1 MSAPAAIPFRS
12 KVMPRFH
19 VHILRGPARPL
30 AAALALLACAVLPP
44 RPASAAVEPIERI
57 VAVVN
62 DDVVLESELRNRL
75 RTVVAQLRVRATRL
89 PPEPVLRRQVLE
101 RLILERLQLQLAER
115 LGIRVDDE
123 TLNRAIRDIA
133 RRNGMDLEAFRAALE
148 RDGFSFE
155 RFREDIR
162 SEMII
167 AQLQRQ
173 QVASRVTVS
182 DREVEEFLSS
192 AQAQARRAYR
202 VAHILI
208 AVPEAA
214 SPEQIAAARREA
226 EAVAARA
233 RAGEDF
239 AALAA
244 AHSDGQ
250 KALEGGDLGWRRA
263 DELPSVFADVVPRLK
278 PGEVSEVIRSP
289 SGFHIVKLL
298 EVRGDEPQVV
308 EQLRLR
314 QILLRPGELLS
325 EDEARLRLERL
336 RERVLAGE
344 PFETLARA
352 HSDDAASA
360 ARGGDMGWLSPSE
373 LPPQVAEAVRGL
385 APGEVSP
392 PFRTP
397 AGWHLVQLVERRRSD
412 DTEAYRRAR
421 ARRLLQQR
429 KVEERLQL
437 WLRQLRDE
445 AYVELRLDR

>member
-1 MSAPAAIPFRS
+1 
-12 KVMPRFH
+12 MPRFH

-208 AVPEAA
+208 AVPETA

-325 EDEARLRLERL
+325 EGEARLRLERL

>member
-1 MSAPAAIPFRS
+1 
-12 KVMPRFH
+12 MPRFH

-278 PGEVSEVIRSP
+278 PGEVSGVIRSP

>member
-1 MSAPAAIPFRS
+1 MSRAPFRT
-12 KVMPRFH
+12 KVMSRLHAHIPR
-19 VHILRGPARPL
+19 GGARLL
-30 AAALALLACAVLPP
+30 AAALALLACAGPA
-44 RPASAAVEPIERI
+44 RPVAAAVEPIERI

-75 RTVVAQLRVRATRL
+75 RTVVAQLRERATRL

-133 RRNGMDLEAFRAALE
+133 RRNGMDLETFRAALE

-162 SEMII
+162 NEMII
-167 AQLQRQ
+167 ARLQRQ

-182 DREVEEFLSS
+182 DREVEEFLAS
-192 AQAQARRAYR
+192 AQAQARRAYH

-298 EVRGDEPQVV
+298 EVRGDEPHVV
-308 EQLRLR
+308 EQVRLR

-325 EDEARLRLERL
+325 EDEARLRLEQL

-344 PFETLARA
+344 PFEALARA
-352 HSDDAASA
+352 HSEDAASA
-360 ARGGDMGWLSPSE
+360 ARGGDMGWLAPAE
-373 LPPQVAEAVRGL
+373 LPPQVAEAIRGL
-385 APGEVSP
+385 APGEVSR

-421 ARRLLQQR
+421 ARKLLRQR

-437 WLRQLRDE
+437 WLRRLRDE

>member
-1 MSAPAAIPFRS
+1 
-12 KVMPRFH
+12 MPRFH
-19 VHILRGPARPL
+19 PHILRGPARLLL
-30 AAALALLACAVLPP
+30 AAALALLACAGLV
-44 RPASAAVEPIERI
+44 RPVAAAIEPIERI

-75 RTVVAQLRVRATRL
+75 RTVVAQLRARATRL

-101 RLILERLQLQLAER
+101 RLIIERLQLQLAER

-133 RRNGMDLEAFRAALE
+133 RRNGMDLETFRAALE

-167 AQLQRQ
+167 ARLQRQ

-182 DREVEEFLSS
+182 DREVEEFLAS

-239 AALAA
+239 AALAV

-263 DELPSVFADVVPRLK
+263 DELPSVFSDVVPRMK

-298 EVRGDEPQVV
+298 EVRGDEPQAV

-373 LPPQVAEAVRGL
+373 LPPEVAEAVRGL
-385 APGEVSP
+385 SPGEVSR

>member
-1 MSAPAAIPFRS
+1 
-12 KVMPRFH
+12 MPRFH
-19 VHILRGPARPL
+19 PHILRGPARLLL
-30 AAALALLACAVLPP
+30 AAALALLACAGLV
-44 RPASAAVEPIERI
+44 RPVAAAIEPIERI

-75 RTVVAQLRVRATRL
+75 RTVVAQLRARATRL

-101 RLILERLQLQLAER
+101 RLIIERLQLQLAER

-133 RRNGMDLEAFRAALE
+133 RRNGMDLETFRAALE

-167 AQLQRQ
+167 ARLQRQ

-182 DREVEEFLSS
+182 DREVEEFLAS

-239 AALAA
+239 AALAV

-263 DELPSVFADVVPRLK
+263 DELPSVFSDVVPRMK

-298 EVRGDEPQVV
+298 EVRGDEPQPV

-325 EDEARLRLERL
+325 EEEARLRLERL

-373 LPPQVAEAVRGL
+373 LPPEVAEAVRGL
-385 APGEVSP
+385 SPGEVSR